1 MYPSEYGYSPITPA
15 GHFRQTQCVRGEPKK
30 RIRPLGEEALMERFW
45 CIDCRAP
52 VDLNRHG
59 RCECCDSEA
68 VDTME
73 RNYMQASAAP
83 IVLAT
88 SSESSQPL
96 TVQLA
101 PVLLFGTNAPS
112 RATRLLEALA
122 RRKTNS
128 VNSIAD
134 DACESERVQEYG
146 EYASA
151 MRRIQRVS

>member
-1 MYPSEYGYSPITPA
+1 
-15 GHFRQTQCVRGEPKK
+15 
-30 RIRPLGEEALMERFW
+30 MERWW

-52 VDLNRHG
+52 VDLNSHG

-73 RNYMQASAAP
+73 RNYMQASAATM
-83 IVLAT
+83 VLAT

-101 PVLLFGTNAPS
+101 PVLLFGTKAPG
-112 RATRLLEALA
+112 RATARLLEALA
-122 RRKTNS
+122 HRKTNC

-134 DACESERVQEYG
+134 DAGESERVQEYG

-151 MRRIQRVS
+151 IRRIQRVS